1 MNLEAAKVTCS
12 RAIWLLIP
20 WRQDLNF
27 GLSELRPIKNQS
39 LYNQYHKFL
48 LAVFLFY
55 LILKYP
61 IRTLR

>member
-27 GLSELRPIKNQS
+27 GLSELRPQARNW
-39 LYNQYHKFL
+39 
-48 LAVFLFY
+48 
-55 LILKYP
+55 
-61 IRTLR
+61 